1 MASTT
6 IAIFRR
12 CSCRSILSAAL
23 LCSCRMYQVSYV
35 RIGLLVKKNV
45 IAKLLVDH
53 LGKLGQLFD
62 RSGAEGQIGFGG
74 KIVGVAGEVQR
85 LGNEAWKLGRLHAGN
100 DQDDMGKSRSKIG
113 SRTQVDGHLGATA
126 GLEAR
131 SPGCGRRRLKARN
144 QMAPIDRQNGTRH
157 I

>member
-1 MASTT
+1 MQLSQHSQRGFAMQLPDVSGVM
-6 IAIFRR
+6 RQD
-12 CSCRSILSAAL
+12 RSAREENA
-23 LCSCRMYQVSYV
+23 
-35 RIGLLVKKNV
+35 

-53 LGKLGQLFD
+53 LGKLGQPFD

-85 LGNEAWKLGRLHAGN
+85 LGNEAWKLGRLHADAGN

-113 SRTQVDGHLGATA
+113 SRTQVDGDLGAAA
-126 GLEAR
+126 GLKAR
-131 SPGCGRRRLKARN
+131 SPGGGRRRLKARN